1 MTDLIIFSIG
11 LISISMLM
19 SLFEISLLTCS
30 ATKLNMLISKK
41 PHLKI
46 LKSKRQ
52 AVSSTIIIA
61 NNIVDVGGAAISG
74 AMAVSLF
81 GQSTYYFVFVVS
93 LTLALLYIA
102 TLIPKQYA
110 TYHPDTVLK
119 NCGRIIIGMYYL
131 LKPFVAI
138 IYMPVSPFI
147 PKDSRS
153 KMTHAEL
160 RSVIAMAESKS
171 LISQRQT
178 SLMDNI
184 INITSLK
191 VRDAMT
197 KVGDIEYVN
206 SETSIGQLEHIVKD
220 GKHKRYVVVKEH
232 DGKLYPIG
240 ILQYRKIVKAFIDNN
255 LDETVISVMHPMISM
270 KDNEELIAVFD
281 KLDQNPDH
289 ITVVVNDEGQLSG
302 IIQADD
308 MVHALSAPTAQTI
321 QAAPKLSGIKQCS

>member
-11 LISISMLM
+11 LISVSMIM

-30 ATKLNMLISKK
+30 STKLDMLIQKQ
-41 PHLKI
+41 PHLKK

-81 GQSTYYFVFVVS
+81 GHSTYYFIFIVS

-119 NCGRIIIGMYYL
+119 NFGRIIIAMYYL
-131 LKPFVAI
+131 LKPFVAV

-147 PKDSRS
+147 PKASRN

-178 SLMDNI
+178 ALMDNI

-191 VRDAMT
+191 VCDAMT
-197 KVGDIEYVN
+197 DVVDIEYVD
-206 SETSIGQLEHIVKD
+206 SELRVGELEHIVKD
-220 GKHKRYVVVKEH
+220 GKHKRYVVVKKH
-232 DGKLYPIG
+232 DDKLYPIG
-240 ILQYRKIVKAFIDNN
+240 ILQYRKIVKAFLEQN
-255 LDETVISVMHPMISM
+255 LDDTVISVMHPMTAM
-270 KDNEELIAVFD
+270 KDSDELMSVFD
-281 KLDQNPDH
+281 KLDKNPDH
-289 ITVVVNDEGQLSG
+289 ITVVIDEDGELSG

-308 MVHALSAPTAQTI
+308 MVHVLSTPTVPLQYRE
-321 QAAPKLSGIKQCS
+321 KKQEAISSPA